1 MPRARC
7 SAPPLSSAVVR
18 RCHGGAVCGD
28 TGYNLSRID
37 GASVLLSPNRAP
49 SPELSGVTDSVWIVE
64 EAVGIGTVYPL
75 WSDEPATQDLLAF
88 RAVAETAADAIFD
101 DRLDPVAIGLSGAW
115 GSGKTSVLELVKTEI
130 TVRSGAA
137 EGKVLVVS
145 TEPWRYD
152 PAVGPKESL
161 IAEVLRALSAEFK
174 AEDPVGKAG
183 LEAFRKLVRKVNW
196 SKAVK
201 MATRTA
207 LTMQLPDIDDVFGL
221 VSDDPE
227 SLDTEK
233 GMAAFRDEFEALL
246 EDPALQH
253 LTRVVVLVD
262 DLDRCLPET
271 VVETLEAI
279 RLFLSAKG
287 MSFIIAADE
296 DRVAEAIQ
304 KKLGTSSAG
313 GEDEDP
319 AKLYLHKIVQT
330 TIPLPALSRFD
341 TEAYLFLLLA
351 RAELDDDAYAS
362 FVARCD
368 ELRLYGGS
376 LDGIEVEAGSSL
388 AGHLVTAARLTPI
401 LYEKFH
407 GNPRRIKRF
416 LNDLNVRQ
424 SVASRRGFNLKPDEV
439 AKLMVLERILTNDFR
454 TVIDWLASNQLRDKL
469 DALDLAANGPVGGA
483 SDEAAD
489 AHEKAPT
496 KKGRSAKTSP
506 QDPQE
511 QLTGGDAFSDTL
523 KRWAKLPPAL
533 DASAISGYLYLA
545 ASFAKV
551 EVLDTG
557 LPERLRDL
565 AVALTSSLK
574 LDRAGVADQV
584 LKALPEQDA
593 QTLVGYLGR
602 RTRDQPSLQK
612 FTVESVLRIAAQQP
626 ATQANVVAAL
636 KGLPAGDVEPATI
649 IKLRPLAPAVYRP
662 VLDAWK
668 ASTDDEQLTASIA
681 VVETAWGGSDGD

>member
-1 MPRARC
+1 MLDETSAQDLRC
-7 SAPPLSSAVVR
+7 TEGVSRDLS
-18 RCHGGAVCGD
+18 D
-28 TGYNLSRID
+28 
-37 GASVLLSPNRAP
+37 
-49 SPELSGVTDSVWIVE
+49 VTDSV
-64 EAVGIGTVYPL
+64 EAMTEAGDTGVGYPL

-88 RAVAETAADAIFD
+88 RAVAKTAADAVFD
-101 DRLDPVAIGLSGAW
+101 DQLDPVAIGLSGAW
-115 GSGKTSVLELVKTEI
+115 GSGKTSVLELVQIEI
-130 TVRSGAA
+130 SERSRTAD
-137 EGKVLVVS
+137 GKVLVVS
-145 TEPWRYD
+145 TQPWRYD

-161 IAEVLRALSAEFK
+161 IAEVLGALSKEFK
-174 AEDPVGKAG
+174 AEDPVGQAG
-183 LEAFRKLVRKVNW
+183 LEAFKKLVRKVNW

-201 MATRTA
+201 MTTRTA
-207 LTMQLPDIDDVFGL
+207 LTLQLPDIDDVFGL

-227 SLDTEK
+227 SLAAEK

-253 LTRVVVLVD
+253 LSRVVVLVD
-262 DLDRCLPET
+262 DLDRCLPDT

-304 KKLGTSSAG
+304 QKLGTSPAK

-351 RAELDDDAYAS
+351 RTDLDDDAYAS
-362 FVARCD
+362 FVATCD
-368 ELRLYGGS
+368 ELRLDGGS
-376 LDGIEVEAGSSL
+376 LDGVEVSDGSSL

-424 SVASRRGFNLKPDEV
+424 SIASRRGFSLKPDEV
-439 AKLMVLERILTNDFR
+439 AKLMVLERILTEDFR

-469 DALDLAANGPVGGA
+469 EALDLAANGPVDGG
-483 SDEAAD
+483 SDDVPDVPEERPA
-489 AHEKAPT
+489 
-496 KKGRSAKTSP
+496 KKGRSTNESP
-506 QDPQE
+506 QESQVRPAA
-511 QLTGGDAFSDTL
+511 GDAFSDTL
-523 KRWAKLPPAL
+523 RRWAKLPPAL

-574 LDRAGVADQV
+574 LDRAGVTDQV

-612 FTVESVLRIAAQQP
+612 FTAESLLRIAAQQP
-626 ATQANVVAAL
+626 TTQANVVAAM

-649 IKLRPLAPAVYRP
+649 IKLRPLEPTVYRP

-668 ASTDDEQLTASIA
+668 AGTDEEQVLASIA
-681 VVETAWGGSDGD
+681 VVEIAWGGSNGN